1 VQGCYA
7 RGVLTPAM
15 PGAPIEVLQR
25 VPLFADLNRKEL
37 GQIAR
42 LFKERRFADGET
54 VAKEGS
60 GGAAFFLIDSG
71 EASVSI
77 RGEPRAAL
85 KPGDYFGEIA
95 LIDEGAR
102 SATVTA
108 SSELVC
114 WGLTFW
120 DFRPL
125 VQGNAAIGWKLLQVL
140 AKRLRDAEQ
149 RDSA

>member
-1 VQGCYA
+1 V
-7 RGVLTPAM
+7 
-15 PGAPIEVLQR
+15 PGAPVEVLQR
-25 VPLFADLNRKEL
+25 VSLFADRNRREL

-42 LFKERRFADGET
+42 LFKQRRFAPGET

-71 EASVSI
+71 EAKVTI
-77 RGEPRAAL
+77 RGKDRGTL
-85 KPGDYFGEIA
+85 KAGDYFGEIA

-108 SSELVC
+108 SSELSC
-114 WGLTFW
+114 YGLTFW

-125 VQGNAAIGWKLLQVL
+125 VQGNAAIGWKLLQAL
-140 AKRLRDAEQ
+140 AKRLRAAEQ
-149 RDSA
+149 VNLA